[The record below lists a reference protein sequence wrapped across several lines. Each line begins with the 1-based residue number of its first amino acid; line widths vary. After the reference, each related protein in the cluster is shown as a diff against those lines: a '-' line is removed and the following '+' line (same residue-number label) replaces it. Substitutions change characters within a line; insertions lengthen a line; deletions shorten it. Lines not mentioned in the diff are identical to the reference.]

1 MRKARKYKLQ
11 DQSNTIKLGNML
23 DDMWGIHLHI
33 MRLQRRYYRMFGKNL
48 SASRLNAHVAKLK
61 KRTKPHWAALPSQVW
76 QDVVL
81 RYGKSQGAFLD
92 NIKARKAGETTRKV
106 GRPKIK
112 PQHKYNS
119 MTFTQAGYELQGN
132 RIKINCIDTWF
143 FLSQT
148 P

>member
-61 KRTKPHWAALPSQVW
+61 KRTKPHWAALCRVKLFKMLFCAM
-76 QDVVL
+76 V
-81 RYGKSQGAFLD
+81 
-92 NIKARKAGETTRKV
+92 NRKV
-106 GRPKIK
+106 LFLIISKTENRVKRRVKSVDP
-112 PQHKYNS
+112 KYN
-119 MTFTQAGYELQGN
+119 
-132 RIKINCIDTWF
+132 RVINT
-143 FLSQT
+143 T